1 MRIMQGIALFVL
13 LAISG
18 CAHVIS
24 PDSRDAADR
33 SLPSRA
39 FFADP
44 DAYRGKVVILGGTV
58 ITTTTTKEGTFIEVL
73 EQPLDSRERP
83 GNGRDASL
91 GRFIAFYP
99 AYLDPAVY
107 TQGKLVTVAGEVMG
121 SKTGLI
127 GEMEYR
133 YPLVRSR
140 EIHLFRPSGPSPV
153 HLGIGI
159 GIGIGGSF

>member
-1 MRIMQGIALFVL
+1 MRSIMKGIAFFVL
-13 LAISG
+13 LAVAG
-18 CAHVIS
+18 CAHVV
-24 PDSRDAADR
+24 SRDVREAADR

-44 DAYRGKVVILGGTV
+44 DAYRGKVVILGGTI
-58 ITTTTTKEGTFIEVL
+58 ITTTNTKEGTTIEVL
-73 EQPLDSRERP
+73 EQPLDSFERP
-83 GNGRDASL
+83 KDGRDASF
-91 GRFIAFYP
+91 GRFIVFHP
-99 AYLDPAVY
+99 EYLDPAVH
-107 TQGKLVTVAGEVMG
+107 TMGKLVTVAGEVMG

-133 YPLVRSR
+133 YPLIRSR

-153 HLGIGI
+153 YFGI